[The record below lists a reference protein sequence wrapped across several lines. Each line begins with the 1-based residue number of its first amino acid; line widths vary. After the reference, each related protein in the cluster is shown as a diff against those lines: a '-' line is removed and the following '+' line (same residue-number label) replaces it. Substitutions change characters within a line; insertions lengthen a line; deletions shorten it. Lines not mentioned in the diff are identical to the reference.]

1 MTVTTGS
8 IMTIESTQRVP
19 MALVRKTVASQALLT
34 AWRRL
39 GDGVS
44 HTVVANWPQ
53 THGFYTSHHELYHPL
68 LLAETIRQALA
79 LLSHTAYDI
88 PLDHRLGWE
97 SFDTSLIPTAL
108 RTRSTPSVVRL
119 TITHTE
125 VSRRRFGSAHLAAQ
139 ITATRDKEPLGIARI
154 RYTAHPPAI
163 YNRLR
168 GDHADA
174 TAATARAL
182 PLGPAL
188 APSVRGEQT
197 SLDDAVLSP
206 LGESHRWQLRVNTAN
221 RTFFDHDHDHIP
233 GLVFLEAAAQAAHA
247 LSGARR
253 TVPMNFDAHF
263 DRYVELDSPCWLEAT
278 PLRRRTPG
286 VISTRLT
293 GRQKDSEVFSILV
306 TASEYN

>member
-8 IMTIESTQRVP
+8 IRTVGSTQRVL
-19 MALVRKTVASQALLT
+19 MALTRKTIASQLLLVG
-34 AWRRL
+34 WRRHR
-39 GDGVS
+39 DGVS
-44 HTVVANWPQ
+44 HTVIANWPKN
-53 THGFYTSHHELYHPL
+53 HGFYTSHHGHYHPL
-68 LLAETIRQALA
+68 LLTETIRQALA

-108 RTRSTPSVVRL
+108 RTRSTRSLVRL

-125 VSRRRFGSAHLAAQ
+125 VPRRRFGSARLAAQ
-139 ITATRDKEPLGIARI
+139 VIATCNGEPLGIARV

-163 YNRLR
+163 YDRLR

-174 TAATARAL
+174 RAATARAL

-188 APSVRGEQT
+188 DPSLRGEQT
-197 SLDDAVLSP
+197 SEDNAVLSP
-206 LGESHRWQLRVNTAN
+206 LSEPHRWQLRVDVAN
-221 RTFFDHDHDHIP
+221 HAFFDHAHDHIP

-253 TVPMNFDAHF
+253 TLPTHFDAEF
-263 DRYVELDSPCWLEAT
+263 ARYVELDAPCWLEAT
-278 PLRRRTPG
+278 PLQRRAPG
-286 VISTRLT
+286 IISTRLT
-293 GRQKDSEVFSILV
+293 GRQNDSEVFSVRI